1 MILCMDHLNIVVT
14 DLAKAAGFFEAMGFR
29 AVMESDLD
37 GAFLEKVT
45 GLSGVKGRFIAMEHS
60 GSSMRLELLEYQPAM
75 LPDGQISMANK
86 VGFRHLAFQV
96 EDMEKTV
103 ENLKSLGAVF
113 LSPVQTW
120 EKTGKKLVYF
130 LGPDGI
136 LMELCQYP
144 LASEDQE
151 S

>member
-14 DLAKAAGFFEAMGFR
+14 DLKKATGFFEAMGFR
-29 AVMESDLD
+29 PVMESELD
-37 GAFLEKVT
+37 SAFLEKAT

-60 GSSMRLELLEYQPAM
+60 GSFMRLELLEYQPAKA
-75 LPDGQISMANK
+75 PDGRISMANQ

-103 ENLKSLGAVF
+103 ESLKALGAVF

-144 LASEDQE
+144 ASPEGE
-151 S
+151 AA